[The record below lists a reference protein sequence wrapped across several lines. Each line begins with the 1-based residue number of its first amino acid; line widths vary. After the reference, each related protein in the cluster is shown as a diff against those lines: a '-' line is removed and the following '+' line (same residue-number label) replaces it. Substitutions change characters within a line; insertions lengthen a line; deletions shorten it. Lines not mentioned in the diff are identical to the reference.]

1 MPAEEDSTYP
11 GWRTCFAS
19 SRVRDMSTDVAPG
32 WYADPQAQ
40 GQLRYWDG
48 NTWTE
53 HTQPA
58 TEQQPTPA
66 PQQQVAEPPP
76 QQQQQAAPAG
86 VDQHAPAYHAG
97 SLEGITEHGRERIEQ
112 LKGSF
117 FKIGRASCR

>member
-11 GWRTCFAS
+11 GWQTCRGW

-32 WYADPQAQ
+32 WYADPQGE

-48 NTWTE
+48 TTWTE

-58 TEQQPTPA
+58 EQQPTPA
-66 PQQQVAEPPP
+66 PQQQVAE
-76 QQQQQAAPAG
+76 QQQQQQPQAAPAG
-86 VDQHAPAYHAG
+86 IDQHAPAYQAG

-112 LKGSF
+112 L
-117 FKIGRASCR
+117 